1 MERVKG
7 EDIEKLEGS
16 GEGRESLDVVDLG
29 LERLNKSVGGGKA
42 VSKLNILGWEDTF
55 SRLTVKTLVLH
66 AVDESEPESGLGGSV
81 ESEAWSDGNRDAGTK
96 GSTIHSSVC
105 VDELGGVDSAIHSVE
120 VDHTLAVGSLELVLH
135 ASNSLGGPAG
145 VVVTGFVAKSGFGF
159 L

>member
-1 MERVKG
+1 MERVKS
-7 EDIEKLEGS
+7 EDIENLEGS

-29 LERLNKSVGGGKA
+29 LEGLDKGVGGGKA
-42 VSKLNILGWEDTF
+42 VSKLNIFGWKHVL

-66 AVDESEPESGLGGSV
+66 AVDESEPESRLGGGIKS
-81 ESEAWSDGNRDAGTK
+81 ESWSDSDRDAGTK

-105 VDELGGVDSAIHSVE
+105 MDELGRVDSAVHSVK

-145 VVVTGFVAKSGFGF
+145 VIVTGFVAKSGFGF